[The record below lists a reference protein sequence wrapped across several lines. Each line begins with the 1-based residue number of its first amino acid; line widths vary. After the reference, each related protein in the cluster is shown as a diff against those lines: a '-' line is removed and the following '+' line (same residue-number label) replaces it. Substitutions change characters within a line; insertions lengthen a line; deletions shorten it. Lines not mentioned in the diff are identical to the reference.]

1 MVQQQRALT
10 RATTRALVSEI
21 KTLGREVMR
30 LTAEEEA
37 AKAAFMSE
45 GRRDLQMKKWAAM
58 EKVERDRSRRWE
70 ARHKERSR
78 RRRHQN
84 ARDALGLPR
93 KRYPP
98 LDEALKPRP
107 FLQRLEKILRLR

>member
-1 MVQQQRALT
+1 MLQQRELT
-10 RATTRALVSEI
+10 RATTRALVSEL
-21 KTLGREVMR
+21 KMLGREVMR

-58 EKVERDRSRRWE
+58 EKVERERSRRWE

-84 ARDALGLPR
+84 ARDAVGLPR

-107 FLQRLEKILRLR
+107 CLGHFKKILRLK

>member
-1 MVQQQRALT
+1 MLQQRALT
-10 RATTRALVSEI
+10 RATTRALVSEL
-21 KTLGREVMR
+21 KTLGRAVMR

-37 AKAAFMSE
+37 AKAAFMNE
-45 GRRDLQMKKWAAM
+45 GRRDLQTKKWAAV
-58 EKVERDRSRRWE
+58 EKVERERSRRWE

-84 ARDALGLPR
+84 ARDAVGLPR

-107 FLQRLEKILRLR
+107 FLGHLKKILRLK

>member
-1 MVQQQRALT
+1 MLQQRALT
-10 RATTRALVSEI
+10 RATTRALVSEL
-21 KTLGREVMR
+21 KTLGCAVMR

-58 EKVERDRSRRWE
+58 EKIERERSRRWE

-84 ARDALGLPR
+84 ARDAVGLPR

-107 FLQRLEKILRLR
+107 FLGNLKKILRLK